1 MMSATRLRLLARER
15 RALRVARRTR
25 DAKAFERALAT
36 WRAAR
41 ARRLTMAEHA
51 RGAIVDPSERRT
63 ALVRISVRPSEL
75 AVLRAYAR
83 DLGGTY
89 ADAITAVIAEI
100 RKSNRRT

>member
-1 MMSATRLRLLARER
+1 MSATRLRLLARER

-25 DAKAFERALAT
+25 DVAEYERALAT

-41 ARRLTMAEHA
+41 ARRLELAA
-51 RGAIVDPSERRT
+51 RARAGEIDERERRT
-63 ALVRISVRPSEL
+63 VLARIAMRPSEL